1 MGLFFLITLLLNYA
15 IVEARDFVLPV
26 GRRMIRRLFLVLIII
41 GADLLS
47 SCSNVSAT
55 PIPADLPKFIASNAT
70 LSDPNGTP
78 AAIDHPAPDL
88 YWTYADGRR
97 EQLSSLHG
105 QRVVLNF
112 WATWCEPCRSEMPTL
127 AAVDSHDV
135 RIIGI
140 NKGQQLDVIPPFAKE
155 LNVHFTLVSD
165 PDGDVSSVYGARNL
179 PTSVFIDRTGQIVA
193 IHIGV
198 LSAAALQLQ
207 LERIP

>member
-1 MGLFFLITLLLNYA
+1 
-15 IVEARDFVLPV
+15 
-26 GRRMIRRLFLVLIII
+26 MIRRFLLILTII
-41 GADLLS
+41 STCMLS
-47 SCSNVSAT
+47 SCSRTPAT
-55 PIPADLPKFIASNAT
+55 TIPTDLPTFIASNAT
-70 LSDPNGTP
+70 LSNPQAPTIAVDQ
-78 AAIDHPAPDL
+78 PAPDIS
-88 YWTYADGRR
+88 WTYGDGHS

-127 AAVDSHDV
+127 AAVDGHDV

-140 NKGQQLDVIPPFAKE
+140 NKGQQLDVIPSFAKE

-179 PTSVFIDRTGQIVA
+179 PTSIFIDRTGKIVA

-198 LSAAALQLQ
+198 LSVAALQLQ

>member
-1 MGLFFLITLLLNYA
+1 
-15 IVEARDFVLPV
+15 
-26 GRRMIRRLFLVLIII
+26 MIRRLLLVLTII
-41 GADLLS
+41 GTGLLS
-47 SCSNVSAT
+47 GCGSTSSAT
-55 PIPADLPKFIASNAT
+55 TIPADLPKFIASNAT
-70 LSDPNGTP
+70 LSNANGAP
-78 AAIDHPAPDL
+78 ATVDQQAPDL

-97 EQLSSLHG
+97 EQLSSLRG

-112 WATWCEPCRSEMPTL
+112 WATWCEPCRSEMATL
-127 AAVDSHDV
+127 DAVDGNDV

-140 NKGQQLDVIPPFAKE
+140 NKGQQLDVIPPFATE

-165 PDGDVSSVYGARNL
+165 PDGDVSGIYGARNL

-198 LSAAALQLQ
+198 LSTAALQLQ

>member
-1 MGLFFLITLLLNYA
+1 
-15 IVEARDFVLPV
+15 
-26 GRRMIRRLFLVLIII
+26 MIRRLFLVLTIIS
-41 GADLLS
+41 ASLFN
-47 SCSNVSAT
+47 SCGST
-55 PIPADLPKFIASNAT
+55 PTTTIPADLPQFIASNAT
-70 LSDPNGTP
+70 LSDANATS
-78 AAIDHPAPDL
+78 AAVDHMAPDL

-97 EQLSSLHG
+97 EQLSSLRG
-105 QRVVLNF
+105 QRIVLNF

-165 PDGDVSSVYGARNL
+165 PDGDVSNLYGARNL

>member
-1 MGLFFLITLLLNYA
+1 
-15 IVEARDFVLPV
+15 
-26 GRRMIRRLFLVLIII
+26 MIRRLFLVLTII
-41 GADLLS
+41 GTGLLS
-47 SCSNVSAT
+47 GCGGAASAT

-70 LSDPNGTP
+70 LSDANSAP
-78 AAIDHPAPDL
+78 AAVDQPAPDL

-127 AAVDSHDV
+127 AAVDGDDV

>member
-1 MGLFFLITLLLNYA
+1 M
-15 IVEARDFVLPV
+15 V
-26 GRRMIRRLFLVLIII
+26 RRLFRMFIII
-41 GADLLS
+41 SAGLLS
-47 SCSNVSAT
+47 SCGNTSAT
-55 PIPADLPKFIASNAT
+55 PIPADLPQFIARNAT
-70 LSDPNGTP
+70 LSDTNSAP
-78 AAIDHPAPDL
+78 ATVDQPAPDL

-97 EQLSSLHG
+97 EQLSSLRG

-112 WATWCEPCRSEMPTL
+112 WATWCEPCRSEMPAL
-127 AAVDSHDV
+127 AAVDGHDV
-135 RIIGI
+135 RVIGI

-155 LNVHFTLVSD
+155 LAVHFTLVSD
-165 PDGDVSSVYGARNL
+165 PDGAVSTVYTARNL